1 MTRIIRILPTLI
13 LFAGLVTVVAVGLA
27 IVVTGILLY
36 RYHKRSMEAGAVKRD
51 ITEALL
57 EQDSLQNLTPTIRV
71 PVWSGRPTITL
82 AGSVGDPDLRR
93 FACHIAAAEA
103 SRIWGAVRIEDRMG
117 QPALAEHAA

>member
-13 LFAGLVTVVAVGLA
+13 LFAGLITVLAVGLA
-27 IVVTGILLY
+27 VVVTGALLY

-51 ITEALL
+51 IIEALL

-71 PVWSGRPTITL
+71 PFWSDRPTITL
-82 AGSVGDPDLRR
+82 AGSVDDPDLRR

-103 SRIWGAVRIEDRMG
+103 SRVWQAVRIEDGMG
-117 QPALAEHAA
+117 EHSYAGHVV